1 MRAIDLVGR
10 WLYVLLVCA
19 GLSAV
24 SGARLLASLA
34 LWVMLFPA
42 GVVAGW
48 LTIWKGEKVWKT

>member
-1 MRAIDLVGR
+1 MGAADLVGR

-24 SGARLLASLA
+24 RGARLLASLA

-42 GVVAGW
+42 GVVIGW
-48 LTIWKGEKVWKT
+48 LTIWKGVKTWKI